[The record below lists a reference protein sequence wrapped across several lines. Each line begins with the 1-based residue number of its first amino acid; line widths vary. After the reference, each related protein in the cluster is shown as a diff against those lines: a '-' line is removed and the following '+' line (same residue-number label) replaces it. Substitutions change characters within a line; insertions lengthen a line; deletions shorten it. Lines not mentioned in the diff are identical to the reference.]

1 MRKIEIQ
8 KSSITDLKTDVIVNA
23 ANAALQAGSG
33 VCGAIFKAA
42 GYKELQEA
50 CDAYGHCDTGSAV
63 ITPGFRLFS
72 KYIIHAVGPV
82 WQGGKNNEPKLLYD
96 AYYHSLRLAS
106 EYSCTSIGF
115 PLISAGIY
123 GYPLEEAWKIAIK
136 ACKDFLKNHQKTDM
150 HIVFAVL
157 DDHILQ
163 IGRSLLISR
172 KDNTKPGTS
181 NKRVFDKLYV
191 GDKKYN
197 AVYFHKPQEPD
208 GYLSNWY
215 LSPFDLDGKHFTS
228 CEQYIMYR
236 KCLLFR
242 DMVSAEQVLS
252 ADDISL
258 QQMIGRNA
266 KGYNQTVWE
275 GARQAIALRGLIGKF
290 QQNEVLKEKLLLT
303 GNAYLVECAKSD
315 CIWACGRSLHDER
328 RLSAD
333 TWNGTNL
340 LGFALMEVRELL
352 HSV

>member
-42 GYKELQEA
+42 GYEELQKA
-50 CDAYGHCDTGSAV
+50 CNAYGHCDTGSAV
-63 ITPGFRLFS
+63 ITPGFNLSS

-82 WQGGKNNEPKLLYD
+82 WHGGKNNEEKLLYD
-96 AYYHSLRLAS
+96 AYYHSLSLAS

-123 GYPLEEAWKIAIK
+123 GYPLKEAWEVAIK

-163 IGRSLLISR
+163 TGRSLLISR
-172 KDNTKPGTS
+172 KDNTKPGTA

-191 GDKKYN
+191 GDKKYD

-215 LSPFDLDGKHFTS
+215 LSPFDLDGKRFTS
-228 CEQYIMYR
+228 CEQYIMYK
-236 KCLLFR
+236 KCMLFN
-242 DMVSAEQVLS
+242 DIGSAEQVL
-252 ADDISL
+252 ATNDTAI

-266 KGYNQTVWE
+266 RGYNQAVWE
-275 GARQAIALRGLIGKF
+275 GARQAIAMRGLICKF
-290 QQNEVLKEKLLLT
+290 EQNEVLKEKLLLT

-315 CIWACGRSLHDER
+315 SIWACGRTLQDDR
-328 RLSAD
+328 RLSVD
-333 TWNGTNL
+333 TWNGTNI
-340 LGFALMEVRELL
+340 LGFALMEVREFLK
-352 HSV
+352 SE